1 MMSGIGLCS
10 KRQMNCMEW
19 IYMRTILIYHLK
31 RRSGGIIREIK
42 NRNLVKKIC
51 VDGGEKRI
59 FHQFLMKIITPD
71 IDADS
76 IVEMIYRDS
85 ANEG

>member
-1 MMSGIGLCS
+1 MPKACIYAGFRHLFYRMALFV
-10 KRQMNCMEW
+10 KRV
-19 IYMRTILIYHLK
+19 IARL
-31 RRSGGIIREIK
+31 RRNYEK
-42 NRNLVKKIC
+42 N
-51 VDGGEKRI
+51 
-59 FHQFLMKIITPD
+59 ITPD